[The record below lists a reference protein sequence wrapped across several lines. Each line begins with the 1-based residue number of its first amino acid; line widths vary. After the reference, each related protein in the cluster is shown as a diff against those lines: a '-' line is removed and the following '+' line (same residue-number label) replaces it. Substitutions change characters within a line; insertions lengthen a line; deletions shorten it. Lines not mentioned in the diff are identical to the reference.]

1 MQCIECIAG
10 ELLIDWNPDAGKPS
24 DVTQTFIDVPT
35 DLPRWNGD
43 EDVFHGRRCQSS
55 MESSCLRQRSLDQRQ
70 CVSASFSARSS
81 RSDRDSTRRINTEPS
96 TDDFNQF
103 LTVDACN
110 GLSWS
115 HSGDAVK
122 PTFHDADFP
131 ETSPDGE
138 WNLGF
143 STPVVS
149 DNQAGLPR
157 RWIHQLERTLVFYI
171 SPRTPLFHVTVCR
184 ILQPMKE
191 TVRLIL
197 VFIIHQLMTLGLLL
211 SVAMTTT
218 DAADVLDQLTA
229 LQVFSILLLL
239 IILDPETGP

>member
-1 MQCIECIAG
+1 VQCIECIAG

-143 STPVVS
+143 STSVVS
-149 DNQAGLPR
+149 DLSQQPSRTAAKVDSPAGKDSGVLHLSENTSVPRDSVQDFAAYEGDRQAHSCLHYPP
-157 RWIHQLERTLVFYI
+157 TN
-171 SPRTPLFHVTVCR
+171 
-184 ILQPMKE
+184 
-191 TVRLIL
+191 
-197 VFIIHQLMTLGLLL
+197 
-211 SVAMTTT
+211 
-218 DAADVLDQLTA
+218 DARPTA
-229 LQVFSILLLL
+229 FCCH
-239 IILDPETGP
+239 DDN